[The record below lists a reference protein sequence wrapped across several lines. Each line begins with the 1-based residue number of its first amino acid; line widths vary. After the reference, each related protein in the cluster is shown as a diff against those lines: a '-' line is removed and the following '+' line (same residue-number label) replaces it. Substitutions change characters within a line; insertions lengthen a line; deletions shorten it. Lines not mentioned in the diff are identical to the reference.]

1 MLDTKEWRKRISRR
15 SDFTSGLIHLTKS
28 NTINGQAYPAL
39 DILMKIL
46 IEQKL
51 IGSTTK
57 SGYINGSI
65 PAVCF
70 QDIPLHSVA
79 ENIFYEQQLKN
90 NNRADNY
97 RYTGFGLRFSKE
109 YIFKKGGRPVIYDI
123 TEEAK
128 KYLTKDNY
136 WRIVNF
142 DLSNKDNY
150 IDWMHEREWRLH
162 GDLDFELSE
171 VEVLIHDN
179 KKYKQFIQKCREYKK
194 IDILLEI
201 KSIITMPSILF

>member
-1 MLDTKEWRKRISRR
+1 MDKKEWRTRISRR

-28 NTINGQAYPAL
+28 NVIDGKKHSSL

-51 IGSTTK
+51 IGSTTS
-57 SGYINGSI
+57 SGYINGRI

-70 QDIPLHSVA
+70 QDTPLHSVA
-79 ENIFYEQQLKN
+79 ENIYYEQQLKN
-90 NNRADNY
+90 DNDLENY

-123 TEEAK
+123 TEDAK
-128 KYLTKDNY
+128 KYLNKENY

-142 DLSNKDNY
+142 DLSNKDNF
-150 IDWMHEREWRLH
+150 IDWTHEREWRLP
-162 GDLDFELSE
+162 GNLDFELSE

-179 KKYKQFIQKCREYKK
+179 TTYKKFIERCREYKEK
-194 IDILLEI
+194 DILLEI